1 MCIRDRCSFSPANYG
16 TVSWTK
22 SGNTYSYQRSGSV
35 INVGY
40 HGGESYQ
47 LTDSNLTVYYSS
59 TFDDCTSQPC
69 GFFTF
74 LKDNTTGEFYFLIG
88 EDDFMPDGSAFYE
101 DNDVRDAFENDF
113 IPNIAQ
119 NVIGG
124 TITYSGPTR
133 IDTGSGLLFGASII
147 TADNGSQK
155 IHFVFADYM
164 DKFLD
169 YKGWSY
175 NPIAGGLIG
184 SFSASFD
191 FCSDIYPHISPTPT
205 PSSTSAPTPTPT
217 PTSTP
222 TPTPT
227 PTCGDGVCDFPE
239 TSVKELSFECACPD
253 DCGCN
258 NNDICEFER
267 GENHWNCQDDCPK
280 ADDVDCLCLDLPQ
293 HLGGAGLVPC
303 GRRSDDLDTPNIC
316 ECCPCTFCH
325 FLLLGKR
332 ITDFLLKDIFIPLLV
347 VFISVAGLLLIFR
360 GGSVRMTSQGKRIA
374 IIAGVATGIL
384 LGAWFVIN
392 TILCFLIK
400 EKSPTSVFLSP
411 WDELNC
417 TVGKTC
423 TSAKCGD
430 GIVQKP
436 NWEGFDEE
444 CELEEKWEGFKAR
457 AKKGKAS
464 DVDGINATTAPYGEN
479 IPGTTID
486 AYDYWASYCSCDEQS
501 CKIK

>member
-1 MCIRDRCSFSPANYG
+1 MKNWRKIL
-16 TVSWTK
+16 VL
-22 SGNTYSYQRSGSV
+22 
-35 INVGY
+35 I
-40 HGGESYQ
+40 
-47 LTDSNLTVYYSS
+47 
-59 TFDDCTSQPC
+59 
-69 GFFTF
+69 F
-74 LKDNTTGEFYFLIG
+74 LL
-88 EDDFMPDGSAFYE
+88 SAFF
-101 DNDVRDAFENDF
+101 AIFF
-113 IPNIAQ
+113 FKNIVKAQ
-119 NVIGG
+119 
-124 TITYSGPTR
+124 
-133 IDTGSGLLFGASII
+133 
-147 TADNGSQK
+147 
-155 IHFVFADYM
+155 
-164 DKFLD
+164 
-169 YKGWSY
+169 
-175 NPIAGGLIG
+175 
-184 SFSASFD
+184 
-191 FCSDIYPHISPTPT
+191 SPTPT
-205 PSSTSAPTPTPT
+205 AT

-239 TSVKELSFECACPD
+239 TSHVDIPSFEVHCPA

-267 GENHWNCQDDCPK
+267 GENNWNCSGDCPK
-280 ADDVDCLCLDLPQ
+280 ADNVDCLCLDLPQ

-303 GRRSDDLDTPNIC
+303 GRRSDDLDTPDIC

-347 VFISVAGLLLIFR
+347 LFISVAGLLLIFR
-360 GGSVRMTSQGKRIA
+360 GSSVRMAYQGKRIA
-374 IIAGVATGIL
+374 IIAGIATGIL
-384 LGAWFVIN
+384 LGAWLVIN

-457 AKKGKAS
+457 AKAGEAS
-464 DVDGINATTAPYGEN
+464 DVDGIDATTTSYGQN
-479 IPGTTID
+479 IPGTSID
-486 AYDYWASYCSCDEQS
+486 VYDYWASYCSCDEQS